1 MLGIRQRLLLSR
13 LRSGDWLP
21 VSGRELPAAQ
31 SLARR
36 GLIEYQPAHG
46 VARAVDAPL
55 RATAAAGLMRAAND
69 APSRPRSRGEPRAGG
84 QAAR

>member
-1 MLGIRQRLLLSR
+1 MMGLRQRLLLSR

-31 SLARR
+31 ALARR

-46 VARAVDAPL
+46 VARAVAAPL
-55 RATAAAGLMRAAND
+55 RTLPGAELMRAAQD
-69 APSRPRSRGEPRAGG
+69 APDRAPVS
-84 QAAR
+84 

>member
-1 MLGIRQRLLLSR
+1 MGIRQRLLFSR

-46 VARAVDAPL
+46 VARVSNAPL
-55 RATAAAGLMRAAND
+55 RATAAAELMRAAND
-69 APSRPRSRGEPRAGG
+69 APSSLRRGRPPAEGRGVR
-84 QAAR
+84 